1 MSYIEFDKIDGLY
14 SGDHRRV
21 AEVISDLFPT
31 VRLIKVDSLHPAY
44 SPEMPFAL
52 IDEPHLLPPYV
63 IRYMKESEVDQRLV
77 AWLVEN
83 NMHDSNS
90 KVNRLKI
97 LEMAE
102 AAMKA
107 KGWTV
112 VTQDPAKLRLEASVE
127 SFWFGFKDDVV
138 LVVTADGAGSAVDM
152 RSVSRVGISDLGANA
167 KRIEALLAALKR

>member
-44 SPEMPFAL
+44 DPQRPFAL
-52 IDEPHLLPPYV
+52 VDEPHMLPPYV
-63 IRYMKESEVDQRLV
+63 IRYMRESEVDQRLV

-83 NMHDSNS
+83 NMHDANS

-107 KGWTV
+107 K
-112 VTQDPAKLRLEASVE
+112 RELEWMGEKKDMMKSVMKSKKHE
-127 SFWFGFKDDVV
+127 YRHNGKVI
-138 LVVTADGAGSAVDM
+138 
-152 RSVSRVGISDLGANA
+152 SR
-167 KRIEALLAALKR
+167 

>member
-21 AEVISDLFPT
+21 AEVIGDLFPT
-31 VRLIKVDSLHPAY
+31 VRLIRVDALHPAY
-44 SPEMPFAL
+44 NPEMPFAL
-52 IDEPHLLPPYV
+52 VDEPHMLPPYV
-63 IRYMKESEVDQRLV
+63 IRYMRESEVDQRLV

-83 NMHDSNS
+83 NMHDPNS

-107 KGWTV
+107 K
-112 VTQDPAKLRLEASVE
+112 RELEWMGE
-127 SFWFGFKDDVV
+127 KKDIMKSIMKSKKHEYRHDGKV
-138 LVVTADGAGSAVDM
+138 LT
-152 RSVSRVGISDLGANA
+152 
-167 KRIEALLAALKR
+167 K

>member
-1 MSYIEFDKIDGLY
+1 
-14 SGDHRRV
+14 
-21 AEVISDLFPT
+21 
-31 VRLIKVDSLHPAY
+31 
-44 SPEMPFAL
+44 MPFAL
-52 IDEPHLLPPYV
+52 IDEPHMLPPYV

-107 KGWTV
+107 K
-112 VTQDPAKLRLEASVE
+112 RELEWREEKKEV
-127 SFWFGFKDDVV
+127 
-138 LVVTADGAGSAVDM
+138 M
-152 RSVSRVGISDLGANA
+152 RSVMSSKKHEYRHNGKVLT
-167 KRIEALLAALKR
+167 K

>member
-14 SGDHRRV
+14 STDHRRV

-31 VRLIKVDSLHPAY
+31 VRLIKVDSLHPSY
-44 SPEMPFAL
+44 DPERPFAL
-52 IDEPHLLPPYV
+52 VDEPHLLPPYV

-83 NMHDSNS
+83 NMRDPNS
-90 KVNRLKI
+90 KVNRLQI

-107 KGWTV
+107 K
-112 VTQDPAKLRLEASVE
+112 RELEWMGE
-127 SFWFGFKDDVV
+127 KKDMMKSIMKSKKHEYRHDGKV
-138 LVVTADGAGSAVDM
+138 LT
-152 RSVSRVGISDLGANA
+152 R
-167 KRIEALLAALKR
+167 

>member
-21 AEVISDLFPT
+21 AEVIRDLFPT

-44 SPEMPFAL
+44 DPERPFAL
-52 IDEPHLLPPYV
+52 VDEPHMLPPYV
-63 IRYMKESEVDQRLV
+63 IRYMRESEVDQRLV

-83 NMHDSNS
+83 NMHDPNS
-90 KVNRLKI
+90 KANRLQI

-107 KGWTV
+107 K
-112 VTQDPAKLRLEASVE
+112 RELEWMGEKKEMMKSIMSSKKHE
-127 SFWFGFKDDVV
+127 YRHNGKV
-138 LVVTADGAGSAVDM
+138 LT
-152 RSVSRVGISDLGANA
+152 
-167 KRIEALLAALKR
+167 K

>member
-14 SGDHRRV
+14 STDHRRV

-31 VRLIKVDSLHPAY
+31 VRLIRVDSLHPAY
-44 SPEMPFAL
+44 DPQRPFAL
-52 IDEPHLLPPYV
+52 VDEPHMLPPYV
-63 IRYMKESEVDQRLV
+63 IRYMRETEVDQRLV

-83 NMHDSNS
+83 NMHDPNS

-107 KGWTV
+107 K
-112 VTQDPAKLRLEASVE
+112 RELEWMGE
-127 SFWFGFKDDVV
+127 KKDMMKSIMKSKKHEYRHGGKVI
-138 LVVTADGAGSAVDM
+138 
-152 RSVSRVGISDLGANA
+152 SR
-167 KRIEALLAALKR
+167 

>member
-14 SGDHRRV
+14 STDHRRV

-31 VRLIKVDSLHPAY
+31 VRLIRVDSLHPAY
-44 SPEMPFAL
+44 DPQRPFAL
-52 IDEPHLLPPYV
+52 VDEPHMLPPYV
-63 IRYMKESEVDQRLV
+63 IRYMRESEVDQRLV

-83 NMHDSNS
+83 NMHDPNS

-107 KGWTV
+107 K
-112 VTQDPAKLRLEASVE
+112 RELEWMGEKKDMMKSVMKSKKHE
-127 SFWFGFKDDVV
+127 YRHGGKVI
-138 LVVTADGAGSAVDM
+138 
-152 RSVSRVGISDLGANA
+152 SR
-167 KRIEALLAALKR
+167 